1 MIPTSFLPKNE
12 HTVDVNIEKLLMA
25 AMKSPIGTLVL
36 VVIFLW
42 LLTHLL
48 DICSK

>member
-1 MIPTSFLPKNE
+1 
-12 HTVDVNIEKLLMA
+12 VNLEKLLTA
-25 AMKSPIGTLVL
+25 AMKSPLGTLVL

-48 DICSK
+48 DLCTK

>member
-1 MIPTSFLPKNE
+1 
-12 HTVDVNIEKLLMA
+12 VNLEKLINV
-25 AMKSPIGTLVL
+25 AMKSPLGTLVL

-48 DICSK
+48 ELCSK